1 MDVDKS
7 KEHRRADHVNVA
19 YKPTV
24 VDIAHDPL
32 DRIKGEVRFRRVK
45 HRQKYAAHDHD
56 HEHDAAERS
65 EVPPI
70 AEITWCR
77 IIDEFAVEVREDRQA
92 VINPA
97 DDWISGGGH
106 GFGPVLLVGAGS
118 DKAEVVGPDVIAA
131 PGHEIEFDVLAGEEA
146 DQPRPF
152 HSRSMHDDCS
162 ATVRAPDLPV

>member
-1 MDVDKS
+1 MTTPNIQTSSRGALVKTSKNMDIDKS

-19 YKPTV
+19 YKPTI

-32 DRIKGEVRFRRVK
+32 DRIKGEVLFGRVK
-45 HRQKYAAHDHD
+45 HRQKYTAHVHD
-56 HEHDAAERS
+56 HEHDAGERS

-77 IIDEFAVEVREDRQA
+77 TIGEFAVDVRENRQA

-106 GFGPVLLVGAGS
+106 GFVFRSRYSAQ
-118 DKAEVVGPDVIAA
+118 AA
-131 PGHEIEFDVLAGEEA
+131 IRRRL
-146 DQPRPF
+146 
-152 HSRSMHDDCS
+152 S
-162 ATVRAPDLPV
+162 ALITAP